1 MKPREAIQAAA
12 DRIGSCDDLVVITG
26 AGVSA
31 ESGLDTYR
39 GAGGIWEQHDVNEV
53 ATGSALRRN
62 PAKVWEFLLLLREHV
77 QAARPNPGH
86 EAIAA
91 FENHVETVRVIT
103 QNVDGLHQAAGSSQV
118 LEIHGNVREARDEAT
133 GKILPLDELDLTSL
147 PPRCPTS
154 GHVLRPNVLYF
165 EEEYD
170 HDIMRTA
177 SSWVRSAEVILVV
190 GTSGMVP
197 TPYYLAL
204 EGKYAGAT
212 VMDVNLKPS
221 ANLFGHGSEFAD
233 LFLEGKAGEV
243 IPKVVERL

>member
-1 MKPREAIQAAA
+1 MESPDAIQAAA
-12 DRIGSCDDLVVITG
+12 DRIRSSDHLVVITG

-39 GAGGIWEQHDVNEV
+39 GAGGLWDRHDVNEV
-53 ATGSALRRN
+53 ATGTALRRN
-62 PAKVWEFLLLLREHV
+62 PRKVWEFLLLLREHV

-86 EAIAA
+86 RAIAA
-91 FENHVETVRVIT
+91 FERHLETVQVIT
-103 QNVDGLHQAAGSSQV
+103 QNVDGLHQSAGSTQV

-133 GKILPLDELDLTSL
+133 GTIHSLDELDLSTL
-147 PPRCPTS
+147 PPSCPVT
-154 GHVLRPNVLYF
+154 GHPLRPNVLYF

-170 HDIMRTA
+170 REIMRTA
-177 SSWVRSAEVILVV
+177 STWVRAADLILVV

-204 EGKYAGAT
+204 EGKNAGAT
-212 VMDVNLKPS
+212 VIDVNLQPS
-221 ANLFGHGSEFAD
+221 APVFGYGSEFAD

-243 IPKVVERL
+243 LPSVVERL